1 MDFLNKGQQLHYVT
15 GDHRITLMDDK
26 TWVGEI
32 SYPGVSAQ
40 RVVVERTFVRPEYRG
55 RGLGSQLVAHFVKEA
70 KKHAFTVKLMC
81 PFATLI
87 FGQHPDYQELLLPQ
101 DRFEG
106 RKSNGSN

>member
-1 MDFLNKGQQLHYVT
+1 MYYLNNGQQLHYVT
-15 GDHRITLMDDK
+15 GDHRITLMDAD

-32 SYPGVSAQ
+32 SFPSVSAQ

-55 RGLGSQLVAHFVKEA
+55 HGLGSQLVAHFVELVRQKGY
-70 KKHAFTVKLMC
+70 TIKLMC
-81 PFATLI
+81 PFANLA
-87 FGQHPDYQELLLPQ
+87 FGQHPEYQELLLPQ